1 MPANGP
7 TTDKIIKHA
16 EAAVREHHRNC
27 PGVRSAEKAE
37 RSASH
42 AMDPRSKT
50 MADKPHCKTL
60 TVRAIRHLQQC
71 LMAPK
76 WADTPRKVVVA
87 GTLLEDP
94 AFEGIDMPTSMLI
107 AREDSAEEIEAK
119 RGAQKQWDAAEREL
133 HMSDSERDI
142 ARTAVKNIIEQKAMP
157 IDKDAVALIV
167 ALGLDE
173 E

>member
-1 MPANGP
+1 M
-7 TTDKIIKHA
+7 T
-16 EAAVREHHRNC
+16 E
-27 PGVRSAEKAE
+27 
-37 RSASH
+37 
-42 AMDPRSKT
+42 
-50 MADKPHCKTL
+50 KPHAKTL

-94 AFEGIDMPTSMLI
+94 AFEGVDMPAGILI
-107 AREDSAEEIEAK
+107 AREDPAEEVETK
-119 RGAQKQWDAAEREL
+119 RTAQKEWDAAEREL
-133 HMSDSERDI
+133 RMSDSERDI
-142 ARTAVKNIIEQKAMP
+142 ARAAVKHIIEQKAMP